1 MTVKGFLALARS
13 QLAVVRPLRF
23 VTGNQSADLDSI
35 VCAITYA
42 YLQYNLDQELIVPLI
57 NIPKKDF
64 RLRRDIELLLKSHS
78 ITEDNLFFLEDFK
91 KATATTNADLVLV
104 DHCNVQGDI
113 FTELINE
120 GRLKVVGIVD
130 HHEDEKEFLDANPRI
145 VRSTG
150 SCSSLVFN
158 YWNTQYK
165 NAGSVLNNTEV
176 VSLLLGPLLMD
187 TSNMSFKVE
196 EPDTVAFKDYEEIL
210 SKHQNGFINFLAKS
224 EEKQTYD
231 DFYKKL
237 KKAKKDLAGFSFG
250 DILRKDYKQFT
261 FVNGP
266 SQKKVVVGFSSL
278 GKSFDWILTQ
288 YSTEEM
294 VQTFRHAEVDL
305 KLDILVMTPSYTRS
319 ENDQYTRE
327 FAYHYK
333 DATFSTLGE
342 LATAP
347 LELDSDIYKKEEI
360 SLKIS
365 EIDHSEPF
373 VVYNQRKLAA
383 SRKQVVPVVKE
394 IIETHKFLL

>member
-1 MTVKGFLALARS
+1 MSVKAFLALARS
-13 QLAVVRPLRF
+13 QLAIVLPLRF
-23 VTGNQSADLDSI
+23 VTGNQSADLDSV

-42 YLQYNLDQELIVPLI
+42 YLLYDLNQQLIVPLI

-91 KATATTNADLVLV
+91 AATTSSNADLVLV

-120 GRLKVVGIVD
+120 GRLKVTGIVD
-130 HHEDEKEFLDANPRI
+130 HHEDEKVFLDASPRV

-150 SCSSLVFN
+150 SCSSHVFN
-158 YWNTQYK
+158 YWNSQYQ

-196 EPDTVAFKDYEEIL
+196 EPDTVAFKSYGEIL
-210 SKHQNGFINFLAKS
+210 SEHQNGFINLLTKN
-224 EEKQTYD
+224 EEKQTFD
-231 DFYKKL
+231 GFYKKL
-237 KKAKKDLAGFSFG
+237 KKAKKDLSGFSFA

-266 SQKKVVVGFSSL
+266 SKKNVIVGFSSL

-288 YSTEEM
+288 YSTEEV
-294 VQTFRHAEVDL
+294 VQAFKHVELDL

-319 ENDQYTRE
+319 ENEQYTRE

-333 DATFSTLGE
+333 NAAFSTLGKW
-342 LATAP
+342 ATGP
-347 LELDSDIYKKEEI
+347 LELNSDIYKKEEI
-360 SLKIS
+360 SQKITD
-365 EIDHSEPF
+365 IANQEPF
-373 VVYNQRKLAA
+373 VLYNQNKLAA
-383 SRKQVVPVVKE
+383 SRKQVVPVVKAILE
-394 IIETHKFLL
+394 NHNFQL